1 MGRYGLRSIGQGR
14 SHTRTQHTWA
24 PVIRSIPMGGASC
37 RLGWPYAPYV
47 RRERSLCVLPGARA
61 GHVRAVRRVY
71 LWQRRR
77 GSPGVAQGYNP
88 CYVHPKMR
96 YTLGKLVPFSLKSG
110 GGGEAPYKYPLE

>member
-1 MGRYGLRSIGQGR
+1 MGRHGLRNIGQGR

-61 GHVRAVRRVY
+61 GHVRAVKAGLFR
-71 LWQRRR
+71 QRPLNL
-77 GSPGVAQGYNP
+77 S
-88 CYVHPKMR
+88 HWWE
-96 YTLGKLVPFSLKSG
+96 YTLSEELHGDPHTNDHAFLYSTLSLFLPQNS
-110 GGGEAPYKYPLE
+110 ALTS